1 LTKCP
6 TLASKVGT
14 NIGDINSTTSKP
26 GMLFREHEQMN
37 MKGSFWE
44 YFVDVNRTIGE
55 YYLAWNKIFG
65 DMEKYFSTCSWMKD
79 IQG

>member
-1 LTKCP
+1 
-6 TLASKVGT
+6 
-14 NIGDINSTTSKP
+14 
-26 GMLFREHEQMN
+26 MLFREHEQMN